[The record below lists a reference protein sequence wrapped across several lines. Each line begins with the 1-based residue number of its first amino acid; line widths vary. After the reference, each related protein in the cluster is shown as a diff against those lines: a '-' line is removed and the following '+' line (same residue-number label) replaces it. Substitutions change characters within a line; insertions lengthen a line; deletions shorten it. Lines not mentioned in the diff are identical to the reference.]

1 MRSLLLALI
10 LAIPS
15 AAAAWHNTPKAN
27 VADRTP
33 PKDADAPIVLTTSAP
48 NFCIFGG
55 QSGKSYSGEAAF
67 SAVVWRS
74 DVVYVGETHDQPLDH
89 LAQLEALKAMKIARG
104 SRIAVGFEMLDQT
117 RQPVLDDYVSGKIG
131 EAEFLAKTDWRR
143 EWGFDFALY
152 RPLFDFIRQNG
163 LKALALNVP
172 RAVVEKIA
180 RSGLDALTPDE
191 KKYLPA
197 DLKIT
202 KDRKYNEYL
211 ESSYGGHD
219 GPMAKVI
226 TFGNYKASMA
236 AWNEGMGARIADF
249 LAGNPGYEVLVV
261 AGNGHLMYNAG
272 LQASVRARVK
282 GVRQA
287 SFYTGQAEKCP
298 EKLDPRD
305 KGLAGY
311 IWYIDHPAKPEAP
324 EAAPT
329 AAMDISTAAAAQ
341 N

>member
-1 MRSLLLALI
+1 MRNILFALLLI
-10 LAIPS
+10 LPS
-15 AAAAWHNTPKAN
+15 AAAAWHKTPKAN
-27 VADRTP
+27 VADRKP
-33 PKDADAPIVLTTSAP
+33 PKGADAPIVLTTSAP

-104 SRIAVGFEMLDQT
+104 SRIAVGFEMLDLT
-117 RQPVLDDYVSGKIG
+117 LQPALDDYVSGKIT
-131 EAEFLAKTDWRR
+131 EAEFLERTDWKR
-143 EWGFDFALY
+143 EWGFDFSLY
-152 RPLFDFIRQNG
+152 RPLFDFIRLNG

-172 RAVVEKIA
+172 RSVVEQIA
-180 RSGLDALTPDE
+180 RQGLDGLTPE
-191 KKYLPA
+191 ERKYLPA
-197 DLKIT
+197 DLSVT
-202 KDRKYNEYL
+202 KDKKYNEYL

-226 TFGNYKASMA
+226 TFENYKASMA
-236 AWNEGMGARIADF
+236 AWNEGMGARIAEF
-249 LAGNPGYEVLVV
+249 LSGNPGYEVLVV
-261 AGNGHLMYNAG
+261 AGNGHLMYNAAIP
-272 LQASVRARVK
+272 ASVRSRVK

-287 SFYTGQAEKCP
+287 SFYTAPAEKCP
-298 EKLDPRD
+298 KNLPPGD

-311 IWYIDHPAKPEAP
+311 IWYIDHPQKPEQAP
-324 EAAPT
+324 
-329 AAMDISTAAAAQ
+329 AAAQ